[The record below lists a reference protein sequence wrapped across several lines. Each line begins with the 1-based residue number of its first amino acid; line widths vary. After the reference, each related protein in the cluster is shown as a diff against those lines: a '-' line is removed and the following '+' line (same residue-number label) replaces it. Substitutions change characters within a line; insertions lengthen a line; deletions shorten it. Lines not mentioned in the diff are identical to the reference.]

1 LARTTAGLDQR
12 RPLGRRLAKLFAGAA
27 LDARERLIEYYRWS
41 GADFLHSLY
50 TSEFRARLSDA
61 AAARPMEEMLDTVD
75 TQELDESEK
84 DRLTQA
90 VAAYVE
96 QREREKLEERL
107 RILYE
112 YQEKYLE
119 LVQEYKEEIKFVN
132 TIQEDLRRERAQFFS
147 QTLKEVSSTLEQA
160 QIGDEVAEEWIREL
174 VGSYTSSLDV
184 GRDLAKSRV
193 SNMVGKL
200 RKRTENEADA
210 VESDESQ

>member
-1 LARTTAGLDQR
+1 MANFTDDESNSSI
-12 RPLGRRLAKLFAGAA
+12 K
-27 LDARERLIEYYRWS
+27 EEIE
-41 GADFLHSLY
+41 
-50 TSEFRARLSDA
+50 EV
-61 AAARPMEEMLDTVD
+61 LDTLD
-75 TQELDESEK
+75 SQELDESGKE
-84 DRLTQA
+84 RLTQA
-90 VAAYVE
+90 VFTYLK
-96 QREREKLEERL
+96 QKDREKLEERL

-112 YQEKYLE
+112 YQEKYLD

-200 RKRTENEADA
+200 RKRTESEADS

>member
-1 LARTTAGLDQR
+1 MFGMARFGDDSSNSSVQ
-12 RPLGRRLAKLFAGAA
+12 
-27 LDARERLIEYYRWS
+27 EEI
-41 GADFLHSLY
+41 
-50 TSEFRARLSDA
+50 
-61 AAARPMEEMLDTVD
+61 EEMLDTVD

-112 YQEKYLE
+112 YQKKYLE

>member
-1 LARTTAGLDQR
+1 MFGMANFTDDESNSSI
-12 RPLGRRLAKLFAGAA
+12 K
-27 LDARERLIEYYRWS
+27 EEIE
-41 GADFLHSLY
+41 
-50 TSEFRARLSDA
+50 EV
-61 AAARPMEEMLDTVD
+61 LDTLD
-75 TQELDESEK
+75 SQELDESGKE
-84 DRLTQA
+84 RLTQA
-90 VAAYVE
+90 VFTYLK
-96 QREREKLEERL
+96 QKDREKLEERL

-112 YQEKYLE
+112 YQEKYLD

-200 RKRTENEADA
+200 RKRTESEADS